1 MPARRTKPRSIRRR
15 GFRLRESAR
24 MRLERSFTVLI
35 TPLAAGGLE
44 THHQSVRLGT
54 DFNRMAGAP
63 GSIPQSPPAA
73 LPRISRQDA
82 AETQRR
88 DRILNFLMGLKPN
101 NSVCRKM
108 RTRTESHLKSSAWPE
123 ATAAQPSAGADK
135 STPETLPSGSTAQ
148 VEYRARKQRHPRL
161 KGLFMTYDNR
171 QFYIDGAWV
180 DPVEPKQLTVINP
193 ATEEAA
199 GVISMGSAKDVD
211 RAVTAARRAFDSY
224 SRTTPAERLTLMER
238 ILTAYKAHYDE
249 IAQAI
254 SIEMGAPITLS
265 KGAQTR
271 IGVGHIS
278 AMIDVLKNFNFE
290 ELRGTVRLVQEPVGV
305 CALITPW
312 NWPMNQVAAKVIPA
326 LAAGCTMVLKPSEFS
341 PFSAILW
348 AKVMHEANVPA
359 GVFNLINGDGPNVGA
374 PLSSHKEVDMVSFT
388 GSTRAGT
395 EVAKNAAA
403 SVKRVH
409 QELGGKSP
417 NVLLED
423 ADFERAVK
431 PSVLHVFQNSGQS
444 CNAPDP
450 HAGARRPSWPRW
462 KPSPR
467 ASRKA
472 SSSEIRHSEKTNI
485 GPVVSKVQFERV
497 EGYIAKGIA
506 EGAKVVI
513 GGAGRPD
520 GLTKGYYVK
529 PTIFSNVR
537 NDMTIAREEIFG
549 PVLCILPYDNEEQ
562 AVQIANDTPYGLAA
576 YVWSQGQRS
585 RAAHRRKDPRRPS
598 HPERRFGQHEHA
610 VRRLQNVRQRPR
622 VGRIRIARLSGSQSR
637 HRGRRR
643 LGSEAGGRPGSSAR
657 ASRQALF
664 AGSACAV
671 RGLESRAAAGRISR
685 HHGRVRRRQ
694 VDAAQR
700 VGGTRPSPTAA
711 ACCWMA
717 SDLRRSMMTR

>member
-1 MPARRTKPRSIRRR
+1 
-15 GFRLRESAR
+15 
-24 MRLERSFTVLI
+24 
-35 TPLAAGGLE
+35 
-44 THHQSVRLGT
+44 
-54 DFNRMAGAP
+54 
-63 GSIPQSPPAA
+63 
-73 LPRISRQDA
+73 
-82 AETQRR
+82 
-88 DRILNFLMGLKPN
+88 
-101 NSVCRKM
+101 
-108 RTRTESHLKSSAWPE
+108 
-123 ATAAQPSAGADK
+123 
-135 STPETLPSGSTAQ
+135 
-148 VEYRARKQRHPRL
+148 
-161 KGLFMTYDNR
+161 MTYDNR

-180 DPVEPKQLTVINP
+180 DPMEPKQFTVINP
-193 ATEEAA
+193 ATEQSA

-211 RAVTAARRAFDSY
+211 RAVAAARRAFDSY
-224 SRTTPAERLTLMER
+224 SRTTPAERLSLLER

-278 AMIDVLKNFNFE
+278 AMIEVLKTFNFE

-348 AKVMHEANVPA
+348 AKVMHEAKVPA
-359 GVFNLINGDGPNVGA
+359 GVFNLINGDGPSVGA

-395 EVAKNAAA
+395 EVAKSAAA

-431 PSVLHVFQNSGQS
+431 ASVLHVFQNSGQS
-444 CNAPDP
+444 CNAPTRMLVPASKLAEVEAIAKRVAEGVIVGDP
-450 HAGARRPSWPRW
+450 A
-462 KPSPR
+462 
-467 ASRKA
+467 
-472 SSSEIRHSEKTNI
+472 SEKTNV
-485 GPVVSKVQFERV
+485 GPVVSKLQYERV
-497 EGYIAKGIA
+497 EGYISKGIA

-520 GLTKGYYVK
+520 GLDKGYYVR

-576 YVWSQGQRS
+576 YVWSQ
-585 RAAHRRKDPRRPS
+585 DNV
-598 HPERRFGQHEHA
+598 HA
-610 VRRLQNVRQRPR
+610 RR
-622 VGRIRIARLSGSQSR
+622 VGARIRAGQVTLNGASGTMNTPFGGFKMSGN
-637 HRGRRR
+637 GREYGEFGLRDF
-643 LGSEAGGRPGSSAR
+643 LEVK
-657 ASRQALF
+657 
-664 AGSACAV
+664 AV
-671 RGLESRAAAGRISR
+671 IG
-685 HHGRVRRRQ
+685 
-694 VDAAQR
+694 VDAA
-700 VGGTRPSPTAA
+700 
-711 ACCWMA
+711 
-717 SDLRRSMMTR
+717 